1 MPLEVAAGAEA
12 DPPVVAAFGEGGDL
26 MTPQLTQRLRVDA
39 KNLRHCGGGHPI
51 SFEHRCSGSIL
62 NRWRRIRASALQS
75 RPADAEDCGVL
86 FQLLNVRG
94 LDIQAFEKSRPI
106 TATHEVQ
113 V

>member
-12 DPPVVAAFGEGGDL
+12 YPPVVAAFREGGDL
-26 MTPQLTQRLRVDA
+26 MTTQLAQRLRVDA

-75 RPADAEDCGVL
+75 RPADAKDLAVL
-86 FQLLNVRG
+86 LQLLNVR
-94 LDIQAFEKSRPI
+94 
-106 TATHEVQ
+106 
-113 V
+113 